1 MCRKFG
7 WKGEGE
13 ISPEEYKKLVIEFEA
28 KGKSLTF
35 DGPPSYAIII
45 DVSSRDRLQLGR
57 VDKALRPQRDS
68 NSLHEDVA
76 GKTLAIDHKIDE
88 GTPYDADWYTEL

>member
-7 WKGEGE
+7 WEGEGE

-28 KGKSLTF
+28 KGESLTF

-45 DVSSRDRLQLGR
+45 DVSSRDVL
-57 VDKALRPQRDS
+57 
-68 NSLHEDVA
+68 
-76 GKTLAIDHKIDE
+76 
-88 GTPYDADWYTEL
+88 

>member
-7 WKGEGE
+7 WEGEGE

-35 DGPPSYAIII
+35 DGPPSYAITIE
-45 DVSSRDRLQLGR
+45 VSGRDILQLDR
-57 VDKALRPQRDS
+57 VDEALGLQRDS
-68 NSLHEDVA
+68 NL
-76 GKTLAIDHKIDE
+76 LYI
-88 GTPYDADWYTEL
+88 

>member
-1 MCRKFG
+1 MCRTFG
-7 WKGEGE
+7 WEGE
-13 ISPEEYKKLVIEFEA
+13 SEISLEEYQKLIIEFEV
-28 KGKSLTF
+28 T
-35 DGPPSYAIII
+35 